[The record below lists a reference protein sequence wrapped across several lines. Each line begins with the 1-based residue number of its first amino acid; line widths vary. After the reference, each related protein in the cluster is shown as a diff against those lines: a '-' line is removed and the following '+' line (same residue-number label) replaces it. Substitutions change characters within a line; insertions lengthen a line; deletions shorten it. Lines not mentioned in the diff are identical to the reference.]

1 MDGTGMAV
9 VDTEKITIN
18 MSVVDLGKVDLM
30 VEEGFYS
37 NRTDFIRTAIR
48 NQLGRHDDEVRQ
60 SASRRAMVVGVMV
73 YDRKGLEKLRAK
85 GRRVRISVVGMLVLA
100 NDIPPELARETIES
114 IKVAGVFR
122 AAPAVKD
129 ALADRT
135 N

>member
-1 MDGTGMAV
+1 MAV

-48 NQLGRHDDEVRQ
+48 NQLDRHDDEVRQ
-60 SASRRAMVVGVMV
+60 SASRRAMVIGVMV
-73 YDRKGLEKLRAK
+73 YDRKALEKLRATSQ
-85 GRRVRISVVGMLVLA
+85 RVRISVVGMLFLA
-100 NDIPPELARETIES
+100 NDVLPELAQETIES
-114 IKVAGVFR
+114 VRVAGVFR
-122 AAPAVKD
+122 ASQAVKD

-135 N
+135 H